1 MPFLLDLSIFA
12 IIAFC
17 TWRGYKAGLV
27 RGAFGIVGV
36 IVAVIIANI
45 AAAAYAEEFSGILQP
60 FIGGIVETTIT
71 EVVQENVNLGEID
84 LDELGLGNLGIDTD
98 DIDLENLDLGNMRD
112 EVRGMALPAVD
123 PEVAY
128 AALRQIGLSESGAL
142 HISELVTAYDNHT
155 IGSFAESIASNLA
168 NILSYI
174 ILFGLGFALISII
187 FAVIGNLVGVTF
199 FLPGLEIVDIIGG
212 ALFGLIKGL
221 LIVFAITTVVRYVG
235 LLIGYTI
242 ERTSLLTF
250 FINNNPIANM
260 LGI

>member
-1 MPFLLDLSIFA
+1 MPFLLDLSIFS

-17 TWRGYKAGLV
+17 AWRGYKAGLV
-27 RGAFGIVGV
+27 RSAFGIVGI
-36 IVAVIIANI
+36 IVAVIVANI

-60 FIGGIVETTIT
+60 FIGGLVETTISD
-71 EVVQENVNLGEID
+71 VVRENVNLGEID
-84 LDELGLGNLGIDTD
+84 LDEMGLGNLGIDTD
-98 DIDLENLDLGNMRD
+98 NIDLDNIDFDNLRNELAG
-112 EVRGMALPAVD
+112 VAIPSVD

-128 AALRQIGLSESGAL
+128 AALRQIGLSEAAAER
-142 HISELVTAYDNHT
+142 ISELVAAENDHT
-155 IGSFAESIASNLA
+155 VGSFAESIASNLA
-168 NILSYI
+168 NTLSYI

-199 FLPGLEIVDIIGG
+199 FLPGLEIVDMTGG
-212 ALFGLIKGL
+212 TVLGIVKGL
-221 LIVFAITTVVRYVG
+221 LIVFAVTAVIRYVG
-235 LLIGYTI
+235 LLIGATI